1 MTDIRNRPWMTTPSP
16 RAVLYAA
23 LAANCLVAITKIA
36 AAVWTGSSAMTS
48 EAVHSVVDTLNE
60 ILLLY
65 GVRRADRRP
74 DPDHPLGYGRELYFW
89 SFIVA
94 LLVFALGAIAAI
106 FEGVGHILN
115 PEPVQDRFII
125 YGVLAVAFL
134 FDGASW
140 LVALQRFRRTK
151 RDLGFYDAVRRSK
164 DPPSF
169 IVLLEDSVALLGIM
183 VAAAGTSAAAA
194 FDEPILDG
202 IASIVIGLLLA
213 ATALL
218 IARESKSLL
227 IGERADQDLSQSIL
241 GIVAAETG
249 VAGANGLLS
258 VQLAPDQVLVALSVE
273 FDDEMRSGE
282 IEDQVADMEQ
292 KIRAAHPEVV
302 ALFVKPQTA
311 KGFATARRARF
322 GDMP

>member
-1 MTDIRNRPWMTTPSP
+1 MSTPSP

-23 LAANCLVAITKIA
+23 LAANCLVAVTKIA
-36 AAVWTGSSAMTS
+36 AAAWTGSSAMTS

-74 DPDHPLGYGRELYFW
+74 DIDHPLGYGRELYFW

-94 LLVFALGAIAAI
+94 LLVFALGAVAAI
-106 FEGVGHILN
+106 FEGIDHILH
-115 PEPVQDRFII
+115 PEPVQDRIVI
-125 YGVLAVAFL
+125 YGVLAVAFAV
-134 FDGASW
+134 DGASW

-151 RDLGFYDAVRRSK
+151 RDLGFYEALRRSK

-169 IVLLEDSVALLGIM
+169 IVLLEDSIALLGIG
-183 VAAAGTSAAAA
+183 VAAAGTFAAAA
-194 FDEPILDG
+194 FHEPILDG
-202 IASIVIGLLLA
+202 VASIVIGLLLA

-227 IGERADQDLSQSIL
+227 IGERADQALSHSIL
-241 GIVAAETG
+241 GIVAGENG
-249 VAGANGLLS
+249 VSGANGLLS

-273 FDDEMRSGE
+273 FDDEMRSSQ
-282 IEDQVADMEQ
+282 IEDQVIAVEQ

-302 ALFVKPQTA
+302 ALFIKPQTA
-311 KGFATARRARF
+311 KGFAAARRARF
-322 GDMP
+322 GDTP

>member
-1 MTDIRNRPWMTTPSP
+1 MTEVRDRPWLPTPSP

-23 LAANCLVAITKIA
+23 LAANCVVAITKIA
-36 AAVWTGSSAMTS
+36 AAAWTGSSAMTS

-60 ILLLY
+60 ILLLH
-65 GVRRADRRP
+65 GIRRADRRP
-74 DPDHPLGYGRELYFW
+74 DIDHPLGYGRELYFW

-94 LLVFALGAIAAI
+94 LLVFALGAVAALI
-106 FEGVGHILN
+106 EGVVHILN
-115 PEPVQDRFII
+115 PEPVQDRFLV

-134 FDGASW
+134 VDGASW

-151 RDLGFYDAVRRSK
+151 RDLGFYEAVRRSK

-169 IVLLEDSVALLGIM
+169 IVLLEDSVALLGIV
-183 VAAAGTSAAAA
+183 VAAAGTYAAAV
-194 FDEPILDG
+194 FQEPILDG

-218 IARESKSLL
+218 IAHESKSLL
-227 IGERADQDLSQSIL
+227 IGERADQDLSRSIL
-241 GIVAAETG
+241 GIVATESG

-258 VQLAPDQVLVALSVE
+258 VQLAPDQVLVALSIE
-273 FDDEMRSGE
+273 FGDAMCSSQ
-282 IEDQVADMEQ
+282 IEDQVVEMER
-292 KIRAAHPEVV
+292 KIRASHPEVV
-302 ALFVKPQTA
+302 ALFIKPQTA

-322 GDMP
+322 GA